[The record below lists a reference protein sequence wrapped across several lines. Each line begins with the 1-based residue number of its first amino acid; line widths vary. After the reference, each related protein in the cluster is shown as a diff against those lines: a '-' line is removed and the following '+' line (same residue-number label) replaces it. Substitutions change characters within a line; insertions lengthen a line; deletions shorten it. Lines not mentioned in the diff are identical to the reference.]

1 VLAGVLG
8 AWYDLSMA
16 WSLTKKIISNRPYW
30 YARICR
36 RVDGKPRIVQTRYLG
51 TADDLVAARDT
62 QRQPLPPREVT
73 LAEFGASAALW
84 DIAQKLRLVE
94 TVDRHAPKRDQGV
107 SVGQYVTL
115 AALNR
120 AVAPCSKAAF
130 ADWYGRSVA
139 SRLIPARASQLS
151 SQRFWDHFS
160 PITEAQLGAIERDLC
175 RTAIEEFHLD
185 LRLLLFDPTNVFT
198 FIDTFNAASTLAQR
212 GKSKEGRES
221 LRILGLAVV
230 ATADGPVP
238 LLHDLYPGNHH
249 DTTEFP
255 VIVERLTERLGEFRD
270 RVEDITLVF
279 DKGNNSQDNFDQLVD
294 TPLNF
299 VGSLVPTHYPELL
312 QIPLDQFEPL
322 THSRLQDVLA
332 LRCAVHVFGHWR
344 TVVVTHN
351 PRLFEAQRKTLERE
365 VRKRLRKLRALK
377 RRLDRWRSGR
387 GRGKAPTVESV
398 QKNLTA
404 ILHGRHMKQL
414 IEAVV
419 APTAQGPSL
428 VYGWN
433 HRAWRELSGTL
444 LGKTIVF
451 TDHDDWSDEEIILA
465 YRGQYLLEELHKRIK
480 DPHVLSFRP
489 TRHWTD
495 GMLRVHALYCFV
507 ALLLASLLR
516 RQLAQQGLDLPLGRL
531 LRELRDIREVALL
544 YPTRRGRPHKPVTC
558 LSHMTALQ
566 EDLFARLDL
575 ARHAANPS

>member
-1 VLAGVLG
+1 
-8 AWYDLSMA
+8 MA
-16 WSLTKKIISNRPYW
+16 WSLTKKTIRGRPYW
-30 YARICR
+30 YARVCR

-51 TADDLVAARDT
+51 TAEDIVVARDS
-62 QRQPLPPREVT
+62 QRQPLAPREAS
-73 LAEFGASAALW
+73 LAELGASAALW

-94 TVDRHAPKRDQGV
+94 TVDRHVPKRDQGL
-107 SVGQYVTL
+107 SVGQYVAL
-115 AALNR
+115 AGLNR
-120 AVAPCSKAAF
+120 AVEPCSKAAL
-130 ADWYGRSVA
+130 ADWYGRSVVA
-139 SRLIPARASQLS
+139 RLIPARSGQLT

-160 PITEAQLGAIERDLC
+160 PISEAQLQAIEHDLY
-175 RTAIEEFHLD
+175 RTAIEEFNLD

-198 FIDTFNAASTLAQR
+198 FIDTFNQATSLAQR

-238 LLHDLYPGNHH
+238 LLHDLYPGNRH
-249 DTTEFP
+249 DATEFP
-255 VIVERLTERLGEFRD
+255 VVVERLIERLGEFRD

-279 DKGNNSQDNFDQLVD
+279 DKGNNSQDNFDQLAG

-299 VGSLVPTHYPELL
+299 VGSLVTTHYSELL
-312 QIPLDQFEPL
+312 QIPLEEFDPL
-322 THSRLQDVLA
+322 SHPRLQGVLSF
-332 LRCAVHVFGHWR
+332 RCVVHVFGHWR

-365 VRKRLRKLRALK
+365 VRKRLGKLRALK
-377 RRLDRWRSGR
+377 RRLENWRKGR

-398 QKNLTA
+398 QKNIDT

-414 IEAVV
+414 LEAIVV
-419 APTAQGPSL
+419 PTAQGPVL
-428 VYGWN
+428 TYGWN
-433 HRAWRELSGTL
+433 HPAWRELSRTL

-451 TDHDDWSDEEIILA
+451 TDHDDWSDEEIVLA
-465 YRGQYLLEELHKRIK
+465 YRGQYLLEEMHKRIK
-480 DPHVLSFRP
+480 DPQVLSFRP

-495 GMLRVHALYCFV
+495 GMLRVHALCCFV

-516 RQLAQQGLDLPLGRL
+516 RQLARQGLDLPLGRL

-544 YPTRRGRPHKPVTC
+544 YPARRGHPRKPVTC
-558 LSHMTALQ
+558 LSRMSALQ

-575 ARHAANPS
+575 GRYAATPN

>member
-1 VLAGVLG
+1 M
-8 AWYDLSMA
+8 S
-16 WSLTKKIISNRPYW
+16 WSLTKKTISGRPYW
-30 YARICR
+30 YARMCR

-51 TADDLVAARDT
+51 TADALVAQRDAG
-62 QRQPLPPREVT
+62 RHALAPREVN

-84 DIAQKLRLVE
+84 DMAQKLRLVE
-94 TVDRHAPKRDQGV
+94 TVDRHVPKRDQGV
-107 SVGQYVTL
+107 SVGQYL
-115 AALNR
+115 ALAGLNR
-120 AVAPCSKAAF
+120 AVEPCSKAAL
-130 ADWYGRSVA
+130 ADWYGRSVVA
-139 SRLIPARASQLS
+139 RLIPARPAQLT

-160 PITEAQLGAIERDLC
+160 PLAEAQLQAIARDLC
-175 RTAIEEFHLD
+175 RTAIEDFNLD

-198 FIDTFNAASTLAQR
+198 FIDSFNEAPTLAQR
-212 GKSKEGRES
+212 GKCKEGRDS

-238 LLHDLYPGNHH
+238 LLHDLYPGNRH
-249 DTTEFP
+249 DATEFP

-279 DKGNNSQDNFDQLVD
+279 DKGNNSQDNFEQLAG
-294 TPLNF
+294 TPLSF

-312 QIPLDQFEPL
+312 QIPLEQFAPL
-322 THSRLQDVLA
+322 EHPRLQGVLA
-332 LRCAVHVFGHWR
+332 LRCAVQVFGHWR

-377 RRLDRWRSGR
+377 RRLDNWRHGR
-387 GRGKAPTVESV
+387 GRGQAPTADSV
-398 QKNLTA
+398 QKNLTV

-414 IEAVV
+414 LTAVIT
-419 APTAQGPSL
+419 PTPQGPSL
-428 VYGWN
+428 DYGWN
-433 HRAWRELSGTL
+433 HPAWRELSRTL

-451 TDHDDWSDEEIILA
+451 TDHVDWSDDEIVLA

-480 DPHVLSFRP
+480 DPQVLSFRP
-489 TRHWTD
+489 TRHWTN
-495 GMLRVHALYCFV
+495 GMLQVHALSCFI

-531 LRELRDIREVALL
+531 LRELRDIREVALV
-544 YPTRRGRPHKPVTC
+544 YSAGRGRPRKPVTC
-558 LSHMTALQ
+558 LSRMSALQ

-575 ARHAANPS
+575 GRYAATPN